1 MRTLTLIII
10 SFAMALAWAETPA
23 TTSAAALPPVISR
36 VKDLTRVQGVRDN
49 QLFGYGL
56 VVGLNG
62 TGDTA
67 QTQFTAQALENL
79 LQRMGVTLAPGKL
92 KVKNVAAVMVT
103 TDIPAFAKNGDR
115 LDVTITSIGD
125 ATSLQGGVLLQTPLA
140 GADARVYA
148 VAQGALSLGGFS
160 VESGGSAK
168 GSGHPTVGRIPGGAL
183 VEAEIPTGFA
193 TQRVLSFA
201 LKQPDFTTAARLA
214 AAVNAKYGTIARA
227 RDAATVDVA
236 LPDAFQEKRVEFV
249 AEVGNLTVAPDAI
262 ARVVINERTGTV
274 VVGGTVTV
282 LPVALA
288 QGNLTIAIQASLL
301 VSQPEALSGGTTV
314 AVPTADVEAKDPRV
328 SFAQLKGGTVEE
340 LVRILN
346 AMKVSSREI
355 IAILQALKQAGALQA
370 ELVIL

>member
-1 MRTLTLIII
+1 MRTLCMLLTIITLAIT
-10 SFAMALAWAETPA
+10 WAETPA
-23 TTSAAALPPVISR
+23 TIAPVVSR
-36 VKDLTRVQGVRDN
+36 VKDLARIQGVREN
-49 QLFGYGL
+49 QLLGYGL
-56 VVGLNG
+56 VLGLNG

-67 QTQFTAQALENL
+67 QTQFTTQALENV

-103 TDIPAFAKNGDR
+103 ADIPAFAKSGDR
-115 LDVTITSIGD
+115 LDVTVTSIGD

-140 GADARVYA
+140 GADGRVYA
-148 VAQGALSLGGFS
+148 VAQGSLTLGGFS
-160 VESGGSAK
+160 VESGGSAR

-183 VEAEIPTGFA
+183 VEAEIPTAFN
-193 TQRVLSFA
+193 TQRVLTFA

-214 AAVNAKYGTIARA
+214 AAVNAKYSGTARA
-227 RDAATVDVA
+227 RDAATIDVT
-236 LPDAFQEKRVEFV
+236 LPAAYQEKRVEFI
-249 AEVGNLTVAPDAI
+249 AALGELTVAPDTV

-288 QGNLTIAIQASLL
+288 QGNLTISINAALL
-301 VSQPEALSGGTTV
+301 VSQPEALSGGDTV
-314 AVPTADVEAKDPRV
+314 ALPTADIEAKEPRV

-346 AMKVSSREI
+346 AMKVSAREI